1 MKIPFIIETSVVWTL
16 LPANMDVVTQET
28 SAIKNVHE
36 LMERVSD
43 FQEKKDFLSSGRT
56 YEALIRHFN
65 EHFSL
70 TERQSALLS
79 EELAVVRN
87 GGATVMEK
95 CDHWPPAFSSPDA
108 EKKLPVDEHVQ
119 KSLNAFLHMAQ
130 DTLVNTAGQMKVH
143 HSFPSGL
150 KKHRL

>member
-1 MKIPFIIETSVVWTL
+1 
-16 LPANMDVVTQET
+16 
-28 SAIKNVHE
+28 
-36 LMERVSD
+36 
-43 FQEKKDFLSSGRT
+43 
-56 YEALIRHFN
+56 
-65 EHFSL
+65 
-70 TERQSALLS
+70 
-79 EELAVVRN
+79 
-87 GGATVMEK
+87 MEK